1 MPFSEKIIKQMKVDI
16 ENLLSTNAI
25 ISKYAT
31 AESSDPEHII
41 KFIRKYKWDAWKREG
56 RRL

>member
-1 MPFSEKIIKQMKVDI
+1 MPFSDKIIKQMKVDI

-41 KFIRKYKWDAWKREG
+41 KFIRTTWCNKAG
-56 RRL
+56 FI